1 MLFEIIL
8 PKEWFCVYEQT
19 KSVSVGI
26 SSIILY
32 RILSTREKS
41 QSIEINY
48 LEEEDHLSI
57 SFKSDDVKNEF
68 DKYFNAPLI
77 DLSSDMMTIPEIDN
91 NIELTIESNVFA
103 KLINQ
108 LKDFGDSLDL
118 ECDENV
124 LKMSSKGSDSEKMA
138 VDISVDNLE
147 SFSINEGSNLKLSFS
162 LKYLQNICKYS
173 KISPYI
179 GLKMNDNHPM
189 KIIYYLDKLEEN
201 IDDTKSK
208 MVFYLAPKMDH
219 DNDDDE

>member
-1 MLFEIIL
+1 
-8 PKEWFCVYEQT
+8 
-19 KSVSVGI
+19 
-26 SSIILY
+26 
-32 RILSTREKS
+32 
-41 QSIEINY
+41 
-48 LEEEDHLSI
+48 
-57 SFKSDDVKNEF
+57 
-68 DKYFNAPLI
+68 
-77 DLSSDMMTIPEIDN
+77 
-91 NIELTIESNVFA
+91 
-103 KLINQ
+103 
-108 LKDFGDSLDL
+108 
-118 ECDENV
+118 
-124 LKMSSKGSDSEKMA
+124 MSSKGSDSEKMA